1 MDWFSYWTTRISQVE
16 IPSLI
21 YSQDRL
27 KRGPERFFPQSPLSI
42 LLLSSIS
49 FLSGFSFNPANWTL
63 LLLRLA
69 PKLIIFFVHY
79 LLRQLRHTCLLG
91 RASPAPSPVPCL
103 PRLPLLPH
111 SRHCTHRPPL
121 STDIFFFRMFAIS
134 SCYTT
139 YIFFF

>member
-21 YSQDRL
+21 CSQDRL
-27 KRGPERFFPQSPLSI
+27 NRGPERFFPQSPLSI

-69 PKLIIFFVHY
+69 PKLIIFFAHY
-79 LLRQLRHTCLLG
+79 LLLHLRHTLG
-91 RASPAPSPVPCL
+91 TCASPAPSPVPCL

-111 SRHCTHRPPL
+111 SHHCTHRPPL
-121 STDIFFFRMFAIS
+121 LTDIFFFRMFAIS
-134 SCYTT
+134 LCYTT